1 MLRIRSLLDQIRIR
15 PTDFRPDPDPA
26 CNITGGEKKIENT
39 FRKST
44 LSKAGGTLLIKIYMI
59 RNCVK
64 STVV

>member
-1 MLRIRSLLDQIRIR
+1 VK
-15 PTDFRPDPDPA
+15 
-26 CNITGGEKKIENT
+26 KKIENT